1 MPKETF
7 GGDDDEEA
15 PEEKKKLGLE
25 KFELSPDVNI
35 RDLFWRIMGSY
46 AATKKPGIELASLEH
61 DRFALMRSAVSVLSN
76 PDSMQYGLSPRFVSI
91 YSMMMMLDA
100 GWKDIFM
107 QFLELSLDKKL
118 KIADHVKGALKKM
131 VLQERYKER
140 LYSYLGEMLRKSG
153 TSPVALR
160 HIADIDEQE
169 LSQSLKKELII
180 FARGDIGEN
189 QQNAIRAISVI
200 KDDSDVRK
208 SFIILLSH
216 WDKEARMAAANALK
230 DSKDEDV
237 KKAAAKR
244 LETETDEQVKKVLRR
259 IAK

>member
-15 PEEKKKLGLE
+15 PEEKRKLGLE

-46 AATKKPGIELASLEH
+46 AATKKPGIDLAPLEH

-76 PDSMQYGLSPRFVSI
+76 PEGMQYGLSHRFISI
-91 YSMMMMLDA
+91 YSIMMMLDA
-100 GWKDIFM
+100 DWKDVLM

-118 KIADHVKGALKKM
+118 NLADNVKGALKK
-131 VLQERYKER
+131 LAAQERYKEK
-140 LYSYLGEMLRKSG
+140 LFHYMGEMLRKSG
-153 TSPVALR
+153 TSSVALR
-160 HIADIDEQE
+160 HIADIDEKE

-189 QQNAIRAISVI
+189 QQNAIRAVAAI
-200 KDDSDVRK
+200 KDDEAVRK

-230 DSKDEDV
+230 GSKDDDV
-237 KKAAAKR
+237 RKAAAKR
-244 LETETDEQVKKVLRR
+244 LETETDEQVKKALKR
-259 IAK
+259 IAR